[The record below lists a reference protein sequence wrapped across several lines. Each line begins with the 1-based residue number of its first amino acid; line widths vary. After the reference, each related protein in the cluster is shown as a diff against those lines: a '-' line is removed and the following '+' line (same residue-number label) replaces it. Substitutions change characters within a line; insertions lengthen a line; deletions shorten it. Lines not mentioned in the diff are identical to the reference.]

1 MDIASPNTEELT
13 TARWFVM
20 RAYKSEKRAEEK
32 LKGKDG
38 LEYFIPKYYAV
49 RVYHGVKSKRLVP
62 VIPNLVFVHASRI
75 QITEF
80 KKRYNFLQFVMWE
93 KSTGLEYLVVPD
105 DQMESFIRVSSQ
117 YEENISYYNPD
128 ELDLRKGRRVRIH
141 GGKLNGVMGAG
152 QKKPPG
158 RRPAGR
164 CHGRSRRGASRLDRG
179 YLLTV
184 VYPLSKADTIELE
197 NYERQTEC
205 RATLDVAET
214 SDRNPYGRDTLQ
226 RTGQQKVYP
235 LIRRRRI
242 LARLRRVGLSV
253 KPDIH
258 GM

>member
-93 KSTGLEYLVVPD
+93 KSTGLEYLV
-105 DQMESFIRVSSQ
+105 SSQ

-141 GGKLNGVMGAG
+141 GGKLNGVMGVFMQVQG
-152 QKKPPG
+152 K
-158 RRPAGR
+158 
-164 CHGRSRRGASRLDRG
+164 
-179 YLLTV
+179 
-184 VYPLSKADTIELE
+184 
-197 NYERQTEC
+197 
-205 RATLDVAET
+205 
-214 SDRNPYGRDTLQ
+214 RN
-226 RTGQQKVYP
+226 
-235 LIRRRRI
+235 
-242 LARLRRVGLSV
+242 RRVVVLLEGV
-253 KPDIH
+253 MAVAAEVHPDLIEVIS
-258 GM
+258 

>member
-1 MDIASPNTEELT
+1 MIWSSPRPIQKNSRPPLSSCGLT
-13 TARWFVM
+13 KA
-20 RAYKSEKRAEEK
+20 KRERRK
-32 LKGKDG
+32 NLKGKEG

-141 GGKLNGVMGAG
+141 GGKLNGVTGIFMQVQG
-152 QKKPPG
+152 KRNP
-158 RRPAGR
+158 RVCRPAGR
-164 CHGRSRRGASRLDRG
+164 YHGRSCGGASRLG
-179 YLLTV
+179 
-184 VYPLSKADTIELE
+184 
-197 NYERQTEC
+197 
-205 RATLDVAET
+205 
-214 SDRNPYGRDTLQ
+214 
-226 RTGQQKVYP
+226 
-235 LIRRRRI
+235 
-242 LARLRRVGLSV
+242 
-253 KPDIH
+253 
-258 GM
+258 

>member
-80 KKRYNFLQFVMWE
+80 KKHYNFLQFVMWE

-105 DQMESFIRVSSQ
+105 DQMENFIKVSSQ
-117 YEENISYYNPD
+117 YEENITYYDPN

-141 GGKLNGVMGAG
+141 GGKLNGVTGVFMQVQG
-152 QKKPPG
+152 K
-158 RRPAGR
+158 
-164 CHGRSRRGASRLDRG
+164 
-179 YLLTV
+179 
-184 VYPLSKADTIELE
+184 
-197 NYERQTEC
+197 
-205 RATLDVAET
+205 
-214 SDRNPYGRDTLQ
+214 RN
-226 RTGQQKVYP
+226 
-235 LIRRRRI
+235 
-242 LARLRRVGLSV
+242 RRVVVLLEGV
-253 KPDIH
+253 MAVAAEVHPDLIEVIS
-258 GM
+258 

>member
-105 DQMESFIRVSSQ
+105 DQMESFIRVSS
-117 YEENISYYNPD
+117 NTKKISPTTIRMSSTF
-128 ELDLRKGRRVRIH
+128 EK
-141 GGKLNGVMGAG
+141 GAG
-152 QKKPPG
+152 Y
-158 RRPAGR
+158 
-164 CHGRSRRGASRLDRG
+164 AS
-179 YLLTV
+179 
-184 VYPLSKADTIELE
+184 
-197 NYERQTEC
+197 TE
-205 RATLDVAET
+205 VNSME
-214 SDRNPYGRDTLQ
+214 
-226 RTGQQKVYP
+226 
-235 LIRRRRI
+235 
-242 LARLRRVGLSV
+242 
-253 KPDIH
+253 
-258 GM
+258 